1 MTDNVEPTPAEG
13 PTGEPLPPM
22 ELSPEVKALLDQMAA
37 LQARVDMMEAERPA
51 PPNLVS
57 SALRD
62 LTDHLNARAAQYPG
76 QLDMSEIWD
85 SIKTLAED
93 AATHPSEVASL
104 VKETVHELADM
115 HPGKELAYL
124 RELATKFVKLNLKAL
139 AGI

>member
-1 MTDNVEPTPAEG
+1 MTDSVEPTPAD
-13 PTGEPLPPM
+13 EPAATPM
-22 ELSPEVKALLDQMAA
+22 PAMEITPEVKALLDQMAA
-37 LQARVDMMEAERPA
+37 LQARVDAMESERPA

-57 SALRD
+57 AALRD

-76 QLDMSEIWD
+76 QLDMTEVWD
-85 SIKTLAED
+85 SVKTLAED